1 MFRTRDFA
9 LRKIRQIGPRY
20 MPFAD
25 VATDDLPLSRLLRL
39 SLFQVT
45 VGMALV
51 LLVGTLNRVMIV
63 ELFVPATLVGVMISL
78 PLLFAPFRALIGY
91 RSDIHKSA
99 LGWRRVPYIWKGT
112 MLQFGGFA
120 IMPFALL
127 VLSGY
132 DQAADAPLWIGH
144 ASAALA
150 FLLVGAG
157 VHTVQTVG
165 LALATDLVPVEDQPK
180 VVGLMYVMLLVGMI
194 GAALIF
200 GALLTDYTPGKL
212 VQVVQGAA
220 VVTVVLNLLALW
232 KQEPRDRD
240 RARRMEAETHD
251 DFIDAWRLFVRG
263 RTAVGLLVVIGL
275 GTMGFGMADVLLEP
289 YGGQVLEL
297 SVAMTTRLT
306 AVFAFG
312 GLIGFAIASRVLLD
326 GADPIDVA
334 WWGTLAGLPAFAAII
349 ASGPLTLPALFVA
362 GTGLA
367 GLGAGLFGHGTLTA
381 TMRSAP
387 REQVGLAL
395 GAWGAVQA
403 TAAGIAVALGGII
416 RDLVTALPGA
426 ADFRPETPYTPVF
439 SLELG
444 LLLAALLAIVV
455 LRRKQARLHQT
466 SRYRNRQDRPDTSAA
481 PIEPTPPVR
490 RQKERETHDD
500 NRVTAL

>member
-1 MFRTRDFA
+1 MFNTRDIA
-9 LRKIRQIGPRY
+9 LRKIRQVGPRF

-63 ELFVPATLVGVMISL
+63 ELQVPATLVGVMISL

-120 IMPFALL
+120 VMPFALL
-127 VLSGY
+127 VLSGFE
-132 DQAADAPLWIGH
+132 QAADAPLWIGYS
-144 ASAALA
+144 SAALA

-180 VVGLMYVMLLVGMI
+180 VVGLMYVMLLLGMI
-194 GAALIF
+194 VAALVF
-200 GALLTDYTPGKL
+200 GALLVNYTPGRL

-220 VVTVVLNLLALW
+220 VVTVTLNLIAMW
-232 KQEPRDRD
+232 QQEPRDRA
-240 RARRMEAETHD
+240 RAKRMETETHA
-251 DFIDAWRLFVRG
+251 DFIDAWRLFMRG
-263 RTAVGLLVVIGL
+263 RTALGLLVVIAL

-289 YGGQVLEL
+289 YGGHVLGL

-306 AVFAFG
+306 AVLALG
-312 GLIGFAIASRVLLD
+312 GLIGFAIASRVLLR
-326 GADPIDVA
+326 GGDPIDVA
-334 WWGTLAGLPAFAAII
+334 WWGTLAGIPAFMCII
-349 ASGPLTLPALFVA
+349 VSGPTGLPALFVA

-403 TAAGIAVALGGII
+403 TAAGLAVALGGVI
-416 RDLVTALPGA
+416 RDLVVALPGSET
-426 ADFRPETPYTPVF
+426 FRPEAPYTPVF
-439 SLELG
+439 SLEL
-444 LLLAALLAIVV
+444 LLLIAALFAITF
-455 LRRKQARLHQT
+455 LKARRARNSQT
-466 SRYRNRQDRPDTSAA
+466 SHYPQRKGGPDA
-481 PIEPTPPVR
+481 PTVLTDPVQHR
-490 RQKERETHDD
+490 HG
-500 NRVTAL
+500 